1 MKTENKPLLTIGI
14 LTLPQRKEMIER
26 LQNHFKRNTPD
37 QFLNMVEFIIN
48 EDDGTK
54 TVGKKRNEVLD
65 QAKGQYVCFVDD
77 DDLVEPD
84 YIESICNILTDNDC
98 DGVSFWGMYY
108 VSGHP
113 IMVFNHANANGGH
126 FKKDGR
132 QYRPLNHL
140 NPVRTE
146 IAREIR
152 FLEKNFGEDADY
164 CDRLLESGK
173 IKKECDIDRVMY
185 HYLWDPKTTETQ
197 K

>member
-1 MKTENKPLLTIGI
+1 M
-14 LTLPQRKEMIER
+14 
-26 LQNHFKRNTPD
+26 NHFNQNTPAYLID
-37 QFLNMVEFIIN
+37 KVHFVVNQ
-48 EDDGTK
+48 DDGSK
-54 TVGKKRNEVLD
+54 SVGKKRNEVLD
-65 QAKGQYVCFVDD
+65 QAKGEYVCFVDD
-77 DDLVEPD
+77 DDMVSPD
-84 YIESICNILTDNDC
+84 YIESICNVLTDNDC

-108 VSGHP
+108 VRGQP
-113 IMVFNHANANGGH
+113 LMLFNHANENGGH

-152 FLEKNFGEDADY
+152 FPEKDFGEDADY
-164 CDRLLESGK
+164 CDRLLECGK
-173 IKKECDIDRVMY
+173 IKNECAIDRVLY